1 MSQLRAGIVPVG
13 LLSKQEQDAMWR
25 LFADYYAD
33 ISREQFEEDLARK
46 EHVILL
52 KDKNQQLQG
61 FSTLVR
67 WKAQLQSRPV
77 TVVFSGDTIV
87 AAAFWGQTALHAAF
101 TRYVL
106 KTWLQ
111 KPWQPTY
118 WLLIT
123 KGWRTYLL
131 LTRFFVRYWP
141 RFDQPTPPALTEL
154 MHQLAQAEWP
164 EAWQPER
171 GVLHFSQSHGRLKSE
186 IAPMTPLL
194 LKQPD
199 IRFFAE
205 NNPGHAVGDE
215 LVCLGQIGLDFAVKT
230 AWKVLSRP
238 FRARR

>member
-1 MSQLRAGIVPVG
+1 
-13 LLSKQEQDAMWR
+13 
-25 LFADYYAD
+25 
-33 ISREQFEEDLARK
+33 
-46 EHVILL
+46 
-52 KDKNQQLQG
+52 
-61 FSTLVR
+61 
-67 WKAQLQSRPV
+67 
-77 TVVFSGDTIV
+77 
-87 AAAFWGQTALHAAF
+87 
-101 TRYVL
+101 
-106 KTWLQ
+106 
-111 KPWQPTY
+111 
-118 WLLIT
+118 LIT